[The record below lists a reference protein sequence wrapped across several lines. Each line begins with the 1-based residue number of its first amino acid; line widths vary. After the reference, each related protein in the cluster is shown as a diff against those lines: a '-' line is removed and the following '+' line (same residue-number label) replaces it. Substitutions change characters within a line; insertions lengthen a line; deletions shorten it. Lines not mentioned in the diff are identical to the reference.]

1 MYICINENNKPT
13 FEKKNHIS
21 LQLEQ
26 LVSFEWVVGEIESCF
41 LQSLVA
47 PGQMIGCVATQSIG
61 ETTTQMIKI

>member
-1 MYICINENNKPT
+1 MHICINENNKTT

-26 LVSFEWVVGEIESCF
+26 LVDFEWVVGEFESHF

-47 PGQMIGCVATQSIG
+47 LGHIISCVAVHSIG
-61 ETTTQMIKI
+61 EPTTQMIRS